1 MDAVIAYVNGEDPNW
16 LNQISKYTNDIHKRR
31 YRDFGWLKYLLRG
44 IEKYIPWINNV
55 FVIVSS
61 ESQIPD
67 WANRDKIHFVLHRD
81 YIPKELL
88 PTFNS
93 STIECFLPLIDGLSE
108 EFIYFNDDM
117 YIINDIKYE
126 DCFINDKA
134 IIPICDIVKQNSYD
148 NYIYYNLIKNSI
160 HLANS
165 YGQKEVPDV
174 ALTHTFTPMKK
185 SICLDL
191 LYKAYDEI
199 YASCSMFRQ
208 NNNIIQYVFPYYAY
222 SIGEAELTRNG
233 NAYYCVA
240 GDILTFIRCL
250 SQRDK
255 PIICINDVRENI
267 LDNQIEF
274 FTNQFKR
281 IFPSVSKY
289 ERK

>member
-16 LNQISKYTNDIHKRR
+16 LNEINKYTNDIHKRR

-44 IEKYIPWINNV
+44 IEKYIPWIDNV
-55 FVIVSS
+55 FIIVSS

-126 DCFINDKA
+126 DCFINNKA

-148 NYIYYNLIKNSI
+148 NNIYYNLINNSI
-160 HLANS
+160 HLANN
-165 YGQKEVPDV
+165 YG
-174 ALTHTFTPMKK
+174 
-185 SICLDL
+185 
-191 LYKAYDEI
+191 
-199 YASCSMFRQ
+199 
-208 NNNIIQYVFPYYAY
+208 
-222 SIGEAELTRNG
+222 
-233 NAYYCVA
+233 
-240 GDILTFIRCL
+240 
-250 SQRDK
+250 
-255 PIICINDVRENI
+255 
-267 LDNQIEF
+267 
-274 FTNQFKR
+274 
-281 IFPSVSKY
+281 
-289 ERK
+289 